1 MKALVIRI
9 LCARYSKM
17 LIINM
22 GKNYEKLAA
31 YSDALRHYS
40 TCLQLTNA
48 YSTDSNKKKELMDT
62 IDTIKSKLV
71 AFSVHSRKA
80 LSLSIESACSTES
93 QKMLLKTYFHKL
105 PSIATSRNKQVQ
117 NINTQFSSYRSNSK
131 NLGNKTIRNPFNTS
145 SHLTINT
152 NKELYKKYL
161 QNKKKAQ
168 NRITATLK
176 KFKIEIG
183 TAKIYW

>member
-1 MKALVIRI
+1 
-9 LCARYSKM
+9 LCTLLRDAYYQY
-17 LIINM
+17 

-31 YSDALRHYS
+31 YNDALRYYG
-40 TCLQLTNA
+40 TCLQLTNV
-48 YSTDSNKKKELMDT
+48 YFTDNCKKKELIDT
-62 IDTIKSKLV
+62 IETIKSKLV
-71 AFSVHSRKA
+71 VFSINSRKA
-80 LSLSIESACSTES
+80 FSLSINESACSTES

-105 PSIATSRNKQVQ
+105 PLIATSRNKQVQ

-131 NLGNKTIRNPFNTS
+131 NLGNQTIRNPFITL
-145 SHLTINT
+145 SHHTINT

-161 QNKKKAQ
+161 KNKKKAQ
-168 NRITATLK
+168 DKMTATLK